1 MYYEEYGKENE
12 KIIVMLH
19 GAFFTYSF
27 GRQYKL
33 SDKYRI
39 ILPHIMGFGNH
50 TEKVF
55 DTEKVVEELRELIS
69 GLGKRV
75 VLVGFS
81 LGAQLAYELLCNN
94 QELFEK
100 AILVSPWLIKS
111 RKEMPEIIRINERQL
126 EDLKNK
132 TKCRLISLMN
142 GLPKAQRDEFI
153 EQMQH
158 VDIETVRN
166 AVDNGIILT
175 DSFRNVRVPVQVL
188 AGGKEQASIIETA
201 KRMSEMNPNCKYEIW
216 QKAAHNIPP
225 VFAKRFNDFI
235 VKTMES

>member
-1 MYYEEYGKENE
+1 M
-12 KIIVMLH
+12 
-19 GAFFTYSF
+19 A
-27 GRQYKL
+27 
-33 SDKYRI
+33 
-39 ILPHIMGFGNH
+39 
-50 TEKVF
+50 
-55 DTEKVVEELRELIS
+55 
-69 GLGKRV
+69 
-75 VLVGFS
+75 GFS